1 MWRPHLYWYR
11 FCDVTTYTGTVSVTS
26 PLILLPFL
34 TVAEYQSGNRKTN
47 SWSVIVFN
55 KYYPVNAI
63 WRLKI
68 EPVEDKYVHAYIHIY
83 SFGHYIAC
91 LAIYDFRLRFWYLQT
106 LMFVLEFFFHRYVMI
121 CKFSSIIYI
130 FRIQRTICIVVF
142 HSLLRRA
149 ALFISFLFNSDLS
162 HLYCYCVP
170 VVPVQREPNL
180 L

>member
-1 MWRPHLYWYR
+1 VTSPLILVPFLWRHHLYWYR
-11 FCDVTTYTGTVSVTS
+11 FCDVPSYTVTVSNRS
-26 PLILLPFL
+26 RISIR
-34 TVAEYQSGNRKTN
+34 YQKTN

-83 SFGHYIAC
+83 SFGHYIAR
-91 LAIYDFRLRFWYLQT
+91 LAMYDFLLRFWYLQT
-106 LMFVLEFFFHRYVMI
+106 LLFVLEFFFHRYFMI
-121 CKFSSIIYI
+121 CKFNSIISI

-142 HSLLRRA
+142 HSPLSRA

-162 HLYCYCVP
+162 QLYCYCVP
-170 VVPVQREPNL
+170 VVPVQRESNL